1 MGLKTTNYQIKD
13 KNIVLPEAYAIITEV
28 QSKGHHGVA
37 KFAIT
42 VDRESAEKILKGEL
56 KPIQEVE
63 VSFTVNRDGN
73 DRAVAY
79 EKATARKEITRLNR
93 KTGEK
98 ETTYVNGPFYG
109 WEDDIVESEV
119 NSIE

>member
-1 MGLKTTNYQIKD
+1 MGLKTTNYQIKN

-28 QSKGHHGVA
+28 QSKGHHGIA

-63 VSFTVNRDGN
+63 VSFAVNRDGN
-73 DRAVAY
+73 DRAIAY
-79 EKATARKEITRLNR
+79 AKAKERKEIMRMNHKTRKR
-93 KTGEK
+93 EPV
-98 ETTYVNGPFYG
+98 YVNGPFCG
-109 WEDDIVESEV
+109 WEDDYVKSEV
-119 NSIE
+119 N

>member
-63 VSFTVNRDGN
+63 VRFAVNRDGN

-93 KTGEK
+93 KAGEK
-98 ETTYVNGPFYG
+98 EPMYVNGPFYG